1 MDEMNRPDLAS
12 LRIRRDEIPPAR
24 SRTGSR
30 RSLLWIALS
39 LIVLVTILFVF
50 VRSRLSTLTVETAVV
65 ERLVPGAAGT
75 VLTATGY
82 VVAQR
87 KAAVASK
94 GTGRLEQ
101 LNVEEGDRVTK
112 GQVIGRLEATDV
124 EASLAAARA
133 GEAQARADLDRA
145 RAVAHEAGLAFERS
159 RKLLE
164 GKLISQSD
172 FDAAEAKNKTAEAG
186 VTAAEA
192 AVASGRANVAYAAVQ
207 VENTYI
213 RAPFDGTVLTKNADV
228 GEVVAPF
235 ASSAS
240 TKAAVVT
247 LADMNSL
254 VVEADVSES
263 NIAHIHPDQR
273 CLVTLDALPASPYM
287 GRVKKI
293 VPTADRAKATVM
305 TKIEIINRDAAVLP
319 EMGAKISFLPEGADT
334 SGTSVKTVLA
344 APARAIVERQG
355 KLLAFVVHDKAV
367 SEVSVLTGDRMGG
380 LIEIKDGLSEGDVV
394 VVDPPAAL
402 EGGRRVQAKS

>member
-1 MDEMNRPDLAS
+1 MNETNKPDLQS
-12 LRIRRDEIPPAR
+12 LRIRRDVMGPSP
-24 SRTGSR
+24 R
-30 RSLLWIALS
+30 RGNRRVLGWFAVGLVVVLGIALA
-39 LIVLVTILFVF
+39 LL
-50 VRSRLSTLTVETAVV
+50 RPRLQRVTVETAVV

-94 GTGRLEQ
+94 GTGRLVE
-101 LNVEEGDRVTK
+101 LNVEEGDRVMR

-133 GEAQARADLDRA
+133 VEAQAKADLDRS
-145 RAVAHEAGLAFERS
+145 RAVAHEAGLAFDRA
-159 RKLLE
+159 KNLLE

-172 FDAAEAKNKTAEAG
+172 FDAAEAKTKTAEAG
-186 VTAAEA
+186 VLASDA
-192 AVASGRANVAYAAVQ
+192 AVASAKANVAYAAVQ
-207 VENTYI
+207 IENTYI

-247 LADMNSL
+247 LADMSSL
-254 VVEADVSES
+254 EVEADVSES
-263 NIAHIHPDQR
+263 NIAQIHPGQR
-273 CLVTLDALPASPYM
+273 CLVTLDALAACPYT

-305 TKIEIINRDAAVLP
+305 TKIEILNRDQRVLP
-319 EMGAKISFLPEGADT
+319 EMSAKVSFLPEGADS
-334 SGTSVKTVLA
+334 SGASVQTILA
-344 APARAIVERQG
+344 APSRAIVERHG
-355 KLLAFVVHDKAV
+355 HPVVFVLHETYVT
-367 SEVSVLTGDRMGG
+367 EVPVTTGQRVGG
-380 LIEIKDGLSEGDVV
+380 MMEIKEGLAEGDVV
-394 VVDPPAAL
+394 VVDPPAGL
-402 EGGRRVQAKS
+402 QTGRRVAIKS

>member
-1 MDEMNRPDLAS
+1 MWLA
-12 LRIRRDEIPPAR
+12 L
-24 SRTGSR
+24 GF
-30 RSLLWIALS
+30 IAL
-39 LIVLVTILFVF
+39 LAIAFVF
-50 VRSRLSTLTVETAVV
+50 ARGRLSAMTVETAVV

-94 GTGRLEQ
+94 GTGRLVE
-101 LNVEEGDRVTK
+101 LNVEEGDRVTR
-112 GQVIGRLEATDV
+112 GQVIGRLEAPDV

-133 GEAQARADLDRA
+133 AEAQAKAEIERA
-145 RAVAHEAGLAFERS
+145 RAVAREAGLAFDRS
-159 RKLLE
+159 RKMLD

-172 FDAAEAKNKTAEAG
+172 FDAAEAKTMTAQAG
-186 VTAAEA
+186 VGAAEA
-192 AVASGRANVAYAAVQ
+192 ALASARANVAFAAVQ

-254 VVEADVSES
+254 EVEADVSES

-305 TKIEIINRDAAVLP
+305 TKIEILNRDAAVLP
-319 EMGAKISFLPEGADT
+319 EMGAKVSFLPEGADT
-334 SGTSVKTVLA
+334 SGASVKTVLA
-344 APARAIVERQG
+344 APARAIVDRDG
-355 KLLAFVVHDKAV
+355 KMLAFIIHDKAV

-380 LIEIKDGLSEGDVV
+380 MIEIKDGLSEGDVV
-394 VVDPPAAL
+394 VVDPPSGLKA
-402 EGGRRVQAKS
+402 GRRVQTKS

>member
-1 MDEMNRPDLAS
+1 MDETNKPDIGS
-12 LRIRRDEIPPAR
+12 LRIRRDEITPSPHR
-24 SRTGSR
+24 RGSR
-30 RSLLWIALS
+30 RYLWLGLGFIVMLAIA
-39 LIVLVTILFVF
+39 VLFM
-50 VRSRLSTLTVETAVV
+50 RGRLSAVTVETAVV
-65 ERLVPGAAGT
+65 ERVVPGAAGT

-101 LNVEEGDRVTK
+101 LNVEEGDRVTR
-112 GQVIGRLEATDV
+112 GQIIGRLEATDV

-133 GEAQARADLDRA
+133 AEAEAKADIERA
-145 RAVAHEAGLAFERS
+145 RAVAREAGLAFDRS

-172 FDAAEAKNKTAEAG
+172 FDAAEAKNKTGEAG
-186 VTAAEA
+186 VLAAEA
-192 AVASGRANVAYAAVQ
+192 ALASARANVAYAAVQ

-247 LADMNSL
+247 LADMSSL
-254 VVEADVSES
+254 EVEADVSES
-263 NIAHIHPDQR
+263 NIAQIHPDQR
-273 CLVTLDALPASPYM
+273 CLVTLDALPASPYT

-293 VPTADRAKATVM
+293 VPTADRAKATVL
-305 TKIEIINRDAAVLP
+305 TKIEILNRDARVLP
-319 EMGAKISFLPEGADT
+319 EMGAKVSFLPQGADT
-334 SGTSVKTVLA
+334 SGAPVTTVLA
-344 APARAIVERQG
+344 APSRAIVDKNG
-355 KLLAFVVHDKAV
+355 KSVIFVLHDQNV
-367 SEVSVLTGDRMGG
+367 SEVDVQTGGRMGG
-380 LIEIKDGLSEGDVV
+380 MIEINEGLAEGDVV
-394 VVDPPAAL
+394 VVNPPAGLKA
-402 EGGRRVQAKS
+402 GRRVQTKP